1 MESREAQV
9 KIRLFRSLIAVVS
22 FLSLVVCV
30 SKASDNPSPTDLVA
44 RHLDSIGKV
53 EDRTANTLRSG
64 NGTAT
69 AEFISGG
76 TGNLVGSST
85 VASMGKRFNFL
96 MYFNAPNYIG
106 DNFKFDGSKATVAN
120 SDQNRYKR
128 QNLSFFMYRHDA
140 ILKEGLWGGVWNAG
154 WPLYDLKAHN
164 AQLKTE
170 GTKTVDGKKLLQYR
184 YVPHHAEQELAV
196 HLLFDPD
203 TFRHV
208 RTIYEIFGPAGN
220 VPAITVTEAFADF
233 HDEKGLM
240 LPHSW
245 TIRLEPDQ
253 AQANAVYGE
262 QISAVLWKLDFNKVN
277 VMTAEAAAQLQAA
290 QKK

>member
-1 MESREAQV
+1 M
-9 KIRLFRSLIAVVS
+9 KIRLFRSWIALVS

-30 SKASDNPSPTDLVA
+30 SRASDNPSPTDLVA
-44 RHLDSIGKV
+44 KHLDSIGKV

-64 NGTAT
+64 NGTVT
-69 AEFISGG
+69 AEFLSGG
-76 TGNLVGSST
+76 TGNLAGTST
-85 VASMGKRFNFL
+85 VASMGKQFNFL

-106 DNFKFDGSKATVAN
+106 DNFKFDGSKATIAN

-128 QNLSFFMYRHDA
+128 RNLSFFMYRHDE

-164 AQLKTE
+164 AQLKAE
-170 GTKTVDGKKLLQYR
+170 GTRTVEGKKLLQYR
-184 YVPHHAEQELAV
+184 YVPHHAEQELSV

-208 RTIYEIFGPAGN
+208 RTVYEIFGPTGN

-233 HDEKGLM
+233 RDEKGLM

-262 QISAVLWKLDFNKVN
+262 PISTVLWKLDINKVN
-277 VMTAEAAAQLQAA
+277 VMTAEAAAHLQAA